1 MFRRTVLR
9 IIILGTPLLAGNL
22 ATYLMKVVDL
32 AMLGRL
38 GTETLAAAGIA
49 TLTTGVLYTLVWP
62 ASLGVQALAS
72 RRYGRQLAARSAAP
86 NSPEARIRRSET
98 AWVLSNGA
106 VAGWITATVALLLS
120 TAAGPFLRLFLTDG
134 NLVTLALD
142 YVKVLRWSMVI
153 ISLGMAHRGF
163 MSAVNKTGI
172 VMAATILANGLNV
185 LFNYTL
191 IFGNFGFPVL
201 GIGGA
206 ALGTLLAEAAMTA
219 LFVAYG
225 QLAPSLRPYRL
236 LRFAHIRR
244 RTIADILRVM
254 APPAV
259 QNTAA
264 LSIFLIYQT
273 LIGRLGTEYLA
284 VTGLLFSIFRINKT
298 LVGGFAQGASILV
311 GNSLGAGN
319 RDYGRTVILAQECIA
334 LTIAL
339 AVVAVILGFP
349 RGILALFSLET
360 ELVPLGLKALRF
372 FALFFFIEVLGY
384 SFEIIFSHNGWGKL
398 VLFSE
403 FTTNVVF
410 ILGLTVIAVWV
421 LDLGIYGAWA
431 GFASY
436 QVAHAA
442 ILTAGFL
449 SGRWKDVDVEGRRLP
464 APADAVV

>member
-1 MFRRTVLR
+1 
-9 IIILGTPLLAGNL
+9 
-22 ATYLMKVVDL
+22 
-32 AMLGRL
+32 
-38 GTETLAAAGIA
+38 
-49 TLTTGVLYTLVWP
+49 
-62 ASLGVQALAS
+62 
-72 RRYGRQLAARSAAP
+72 
-86 NSPEARIRRSET
+86 
-98 AWVLSNGA
+98 
-106 VAGWITATVALLLS
+106 
-120 TAAGPFLRLFLTDG
+120 
-134 NLVTLALD
+134 
-142 YVKVLRWSMVI
+142 
-153 ISLGMAHRGF
+153 MAHRGF

-191 IFGNFGFPVL
+191 IFGNFGFPAL

-349 RGILALFSLET
+349 RGILSLFSLET